1 MLYRDRLRS
10 ALEEQA
16 ASFDRFDAELTSRLG
31 LLGRTLDE
39 IGKQGYAALQ
49 RALINLESPGAL
61 PTVEWDVGGRIPF
74 GLAWSDHPASRAWA
88 LGILEGRPT
97 FAADGSQIEPDKRFS
112 VPAALVQVGWFENR
126 HLPTGESYRKDV
138 DMRVLGPG
146 DLREDEIGPP
156 KRKVDLARFELEV
169 AALRRYLLEEREAAS
184 RRVAFFDGSLVVSF
198 AEKRKQDAYARRY
211 VELVLDL
218 LKVAEARRVPVIAYV
233 DTSYAHDLAAM
244 IAAYAG
250 LEAHGGVSD
259 GALLADRLGW
269 GDRTPTAICA
279 REGILDAYGEWSRK
293 IGFCYLKTN
302 SDAPPVRLEYPLW
315 ILEDGRLD
323 EVLDVVRAEVIA
335 GGGYPYTLAAADATA
350 VLTMGDREAF
360 YRALQDFLAE
370 RDVPIR
376 FSKKALSKLRRR

>member
-1 MLYRDRLRS
+1 MLFRARLQA

-31 LLGRTLDE
+31 LLGRSLDE
-39 IGKQGYAALQ
+39 IGAQGYAALA
-49 RALINLESPGAL
+49 RALTNLESPGAL
-61 PTVEWDVGGRIPF
+61 PTSEWEGGGRIPF
-74 GLAWSDHPASRAWA
+74 GMSWPDHPSARAWA
-88 LGILEGRPT
+88 RGVLEGRPT

-112 VPAALVQVGWFENR
+112 VPAALVQVGWFENLHR
-126 HLPTGESYRKDV
+126 ATGDSYRKDV
-138 DMRVLGPG
+138 DVQVLGPG
-146 DLREDEIGPP
+146 DLREDEFGPP

-169 AALRRYLLEEREAAS
+169 RALRRYLAEEAEPGS
-184 RRVAFFDGSLVVSF
+184 RRVAFFDGSLIVSF
-198 AEKRKQDAYARRY
+198 AEKRKQDAFARRY
-211 VELVLDL
+211 VELVRALMQE
-218 LKVAEARRVPVIAYV
+218 AEARRVPVVAYV

-250 LEAHGGVSD
+250 LGTHGGVSD
-259 GALLADRLGW
+259 GALLSDRLRW

-279 REGILDAYGEWSRK
+279 REGILDAYGEWSRR

-302 SDAPPVRLEYPLW
+302 SDAPPARLEYPLW

-350 VLTMGDREAF
+350 VLTMSDREAF
-360 YRALQDFLAE
+360 YRALQDFLAA
-370 RDVPIR
+370 RNVPIR